1 MQYIYILIV
10 LGGLA
15 GGAYTWYTDT
25 MERYEVLASE
35 KAALDLKNQQ
45 QEAAFKALTESYEK
59 QRVANDALTRKNQ
72 EIQQET
78 QAYLQIFKKHDL
90 TKLARAK
97 PGLIE
102 TRANN
107 ATDKIFKVIEDETEP
122 QDYNP
127 TPDTDT
133 TN

>member
-1 MQYIYILIV
+1 MQYIYIMIV
-10 LGGLA
+10 IGGLA
-15 GGAYTWYTDT
+15 SGGYVWYQDT
-25 MERYEVLASE
+25 MDRYEVLAAE
-35 KAALDLKNQQ
+35 KAAVDLKSQQ
-45 QEAAFKALTESYEK
+45 QEQAFKALTESYEK

-122 QDYNP
+122 QDYDP
-127 TPDTDT
+127 TPNTDT

>member
-1 MQYIYILIV
+1 MQYIYIMIV
-10 LGGLA
+10 IGGLA
-15 GGAYTWYTDT
+15 SGGYVWYTDT
-25 MERYEVLASE
+25 MERYEVLAAE
-35 KAALDLKNQQ
+35 KAALNLKNQE
-45 QEAAFKALTESYEK
+45 QELAFAALTESYEK

-102 TRANN
+102 TRANK
-107 ATDKIFKVIEDETEP
+107 ATDEIFKVIEDETEP
-122 QDYNP
+122 QDYDP
-127 TPDTDT
+127 TSTDT
-133 TN
+133 TD

>member
-1 MQYIYILIV
+1 MQYIYIMIV
-10 LGGLA
+10 IGGLA
-15 GGAYTWYTDT
+15 SGGYVWYRDT
-25 MERYEVLASE
+25 MERYEVLAAE
-35 KAALDLKNQQ
+35 KAAVDLKSQQ
-45 QEAAFKALTESYEK
+45 QEQAFKALTESYEK

-102 TRANN
+102 TRANK
-107 ATDKIFKVIEDETEP
+107 ATDAIFKVIDDETEP
-122 QDYNP
+122 QDSDP
-127 TPDTDT
+127 TSTDT
-133 TN
+133 TD

>member
-1 MQYIYILIV
+1 MQYIYIMIV
-10 LGGLA
+10 IGGLA
-15 GGAYTWYTDT
+15 SGGYVWYTDT

-35 KAALDLKNQQ
+35 KAALNLKNQQ
-45 QEAAFKALTESYEK
+45 QELAFEALKKSHEQ
-59 QRVANDALTRKNQ
+59 QRVANDALTRRNS
-72 EIQQET
+72 EIE
-78 QAYLQIFKKHDL
+78 AEAKSYLEVFKKHDL

-122 QDYNP
+122 QDYDP
-127 TPDTDT
+127 TPNTDT

>member
-1 MQYIYILIV
+1 MILI
-10 LGGLA
+10 GGLA

-25 MERYEVLASE
+25 MERYEVLAAE
-35 KAALDLKNQQ
+35 KATLTLKHQQ
-45 QEAAFKALTESYEK
+45 QEAAFEALRKSHEQ
-59 QRVANDALTRKNQ
+59 QRVANDALTRRNS
-72 EIQQET
+72 EIE
-78 QAYLQIFKKHDL
+78 AEAKSYLEVFKKHDL

-122 QDYNP
+122 QDYEPN
-127 TPDTDT
+127 TSTT

>member
-45 QEAAFKALTESYEK
+45 QEAAFKALTES
-59 QRVANDALTRKNQ
+59 
-72 EIQQET
+72 
-78 QAYLQIFKKHDL
+78 
-90 TKLARAK
+90 
-97 PGLIE
+97 
-102 TRANN
+102 
-107 ATDKIFKVIEDETEP
+107 
-122 QDYNP
+122 
-127 TPDTDT
+127 
-133 TN
+133 

>member
-1 MQYIYILIV
+1 MQYIYIMILI
-10 LGGLA
+10 GGLA

-25 MERYEVLASE
+25 MERYEVLAAE
-35 KAALDLKNQQ
+35 KATLNLKHQQ
-45 QEAAFKALTESYEK
+45 QEAAFEALRKSHEQ
-59 QRVANDALTRKNQ
+59 QRVANDALTRRNS
-72 EIQQET
+72 EIE
-78 QAYLQIFKKHDL
+78 AEAKSYLEVFKKHDL

-122 QDYNP
+122 QDYEPN
-127 TPDTDT
+127 TNTT

>member
-1 MQYIYILIV
+1 MIV
-10 LGGLA
+10 IGGLA
-15 GGAYTWYTDT
+15 SGGYVWYQDT
-25 MERYEVLASE
+25 MDRYEVLAAE
-35 KAALDLKNQQ
+35 KAAVDLKSQQ
-45 QEAAFKALTESYEK
+45 QEQAFKALTESYEK

-122 QDYNP
+122 QDYDP
-127 TPDTDT
+127 TPNTDT

>member
-1 MQYIYILIV
+1 MQYIYIMIV
-10 LGGLA
+10 IGGLA

-25 MERYEVLASE
+25 MQRFEVLAAE
-35 KAALDLKNQQ
+35 KAALDLKSQQ

-59 QRVANDALTRKNQ
+59 QRVANDALTSKNQ
-72 EIQQET
+72 ELQQET

-102 TRANN
+102 TRANK
-107 ATDKIFKVIEDETEP
+107 ATDEIFKVIEDETEP
-122 QDYNP
+122 QDYDP
-127 TPDTDT
+127 TSTDT
-133 TN
+133 TD

>member
-1 MQYIYILIV
+1 MIV
-10 LGGLA
+10 IGGLA
-15 GGAYTWYTDT
+15 SGGYVWYQDT
-25 MERYEVLASE
+25 MDRYEVLAAE
-35 KAALDLKNQQ
+35 KAAVDLKSQQ
-45 QEAAFKALTESYEK
+45 QEQAFKALTESYEK

-122 QDYNP
+122 QDYDP
-127 TPDTDT
+127 TPN
-133 TN
+133 TNTIN

>member
-1 MQYIYILIV
+1 MQYIYIMIV
-10 LGGLA
+10 IGGLA

-25 MERYEVLASE
+25 MGRFEVLAAE
-35 KAALDLKNQQ
+35 KAALDLKSQQ

-102 TRANN
+102 TRANK
-107 ATDKIFKVIEDETEP
+107 ATDEIFKVIEDETEP
-122 QDYNP
+122 QDYDP
-127 TPDTDT
+127 TSTDT
-133 TN
+133 TD

>member
-1 MQYIYILIV
+1 MQYIYIMIV
-10 LGGLA
+10 IGGLA

-25 MERYEVLASE
+25 MQWFEVLAAE
-35 KAALDLKNQQ
+35 KAALDLKSQQ

-102 TRANN
+102 TRANK
-107 ATDKIFKVIEDETEP
+107 ATDEIFKVIEDETEP
-122 QDYNP
+122 QDYDP
-127 TPDTDT
+127 TSTDT

>member
-1 MQYIYILIV
+1 MQYIYIMIV
-10 LGGLA
+10 IGGLA

-25 MERYEVLASE
+25 MQQFEVLAAE
-35 KAALDLKNQQ
+35 KAALDLKSQQ

-102 TRANN
+102 TRANK
-107 ATDKIFKVIEDETEP
+107 ATDEIFKVIEDETEP
-122 QDYNP
+122 QDYDP
-127 TPDTDT
+127 TSTDT
-133 TN
+133 TD

>member
-1 MQYIYILIV
+1 MIV
-10 LGGLA
+10 IGGLA
-15 GGAYTWYTDT
+15 SGGYVWYQDT
-25 MERYEVLASE
+25 MERYEVLAAE
-35 KAALDLKNQQ
+35 KAAVDLKSQQ
-45 QEAAFKALTESYEK
+45 QEQAFKALTESYEK

-122 QDYNP
+122 QDYDP
-127 TPDTDT
+127 TSDTDT
-133 TN
+133 TT

>member
-1 MQYIYILIV
+1 MQYIYIMIV
-10 LGGLA
+10 IGGLA

-25 MERYEVLASE
+25 MGRFEVLAAE
-35 KAALDLKNQQ
+35 KAALDLKSQQ
-45 QEAAFKALTESYEK
+45 QVHGFKALTESYEK

-102 TRANN
+102 TRANK
-107 ATDKIFKVIEDETEP
+107 ATDEIFKVIEDETEP
-122 QDYNP
+122 QDYDP
-127 TPDTDT
+127 TSTDT
-133 TN
+133 TD

>member
-1 MQYIYILIV
+1 MQYIYIMIV
-10 LGGLA
+10 IGGLA
-15 GGAYTWYTDT
+15 SGGYVWYQDT
-25 MERYEVLASE
+25 MDRYEVLAAE
-35 KAALDLKNQQ
+35 KAAVDLKSQQ
-45 QEAAFKALTESYEK
+45 QEQAFKALTESYEK

-122 QDYNP
+122 QDYDP
-127 TPDTDT
+127 TSNTDT

>member
-1 MQYIYILIV
+1 MQYIYIMIV
-10 LGGLA
+10 IGGLA
-15 GGAYTWYTDT
+15 SGGYVWYQDT
-25 MERYEVLASE
+25 MDRYEVLAAE
-35 KAALDLKNQQ
+35 KAAVDLKSQQ
-45 QEAAFKALTESYEK
+45 QEQAFKALTESYEK

-102 TRANN
+102 TRANK
-107 ATDKIFKVIEDETEP
+107 ATDEIFKVIEDETEP
-122 QDYNP
+122 QDYDP
-127 TPDTDT
+127 TSTDT
-133 TN
+133 TD

>member
-1 MQYIYILIV
+1 MQYIYIMIV
-10 LGGLA
+10 IGGLA
-15 GGAYTWYTDT
+15 GGGYVWYQDT
-25 MERYEVLASE
+25 MDRYEVLAAE
-35 KAALDLKNQQ
+35 KAALTLKHQQ
-45 QEAAFKALTESYEK
+45 QEAAFEALRKSHEQ
-59 QRVANDALTRKNQ
+59 QRVANDALTRRNS
-72 EIQQET
+72 EIE
-78 QAYLQIFKKHDL
+78 AEAKSYLEVFKKHDL

-122 QDYNP
+122 QDYEPN
-127 TPDTDT
+127 TNTT

>member
-1 MQYIYILIV
+1 MQYIYIMIV
-10 LGGLA
+10 IGGLA
-15 GGAYTWYTDT
+15 SGGYVWYQDT
-25 MERYEVLASE
+25 MDRYEVLAAE
-35 KAALDLKNQQ
+35 KAAVDLKSQQ
-45 QEAAFKALTESYEK
+45 QEQAFKALTESYEK

-122 QDYNP
+122 QDYDP
-127 TPDTDT
+127 TSDTDT
-133 TN
+133 TT

>member
-1 MQYIYILIV
+1 MQYIYIMIV
-10 LGGLA
+10 IGGLA

-25 MERYEVLASE
+25 MGRFEVLAAE
-35 KAALDLKNQQ
+35 KAALDLKSQQ
-45 QEAAFKALTESYEK
+45 QEQAFKALTESYEK

-102 TRANN
+102 TRANK
-107 ATDKIFKVIEDETEP
+107 ATDEIFKVIEDETEP
-122 QDYNP
+122 QDYDP
-127 TPDTDT
+127 TTSTDT
-133 TN
+133 TD

>member
-1 MQYIYILIV
+1 MQYIYIMIV
-10 LGGLA
+10 IGGLA

-25 MERYEVLASE
+25 MQRFEVLAAE
-35 KAALDLKNQQ
+35 KAALDLKSQQ

-102 TRANN
+102 TRANK
-107 ATDKIFKVIEDETEP
+107 ATDEIFKVIEDETEP
-122 QDYNP
+122 QDYDP
-127 TPDTDT
+127 TSTDT